1 MATVI
6 TFEEWLKSTGISS
19 SVQKKYLALV
29 SSAYIG
35 LVFKAIM
42 GWSYDCVSQ
51 CCNSNAIKEA
61 IDKLLVRG
69 SAEQE
74 FNSATYGTASSALGK
89 YCEYLV
95 SIGL

>member
-42 GWSYDCVSQ
+42 GWSYDCVGQ
-51 CCNSNAIKEA
+51 CRNSNAIKEA